1 MKLIK
6 KIWENKIFRTFLQT
20 FIAVF
25 AGGFATGMDS
35 VALKSLA
42 VSALSAAICAVMN
55 MKEYLEPYVAYKEEL
70 SNGKGDDE

>member
-6 KIWENKIFRTFLQT
+6 KIWKNKIFRTFLQT

-25 AGGFATGMDS
+25 AEGFATGMDS

-55 MKEYLEPYVAYKEEL
+55 MKEYLEPHVAYKEEL
-70 SNGKGDDE
+70 WNGKGDDE

>member
-1 MKLIK
+1 MIK
-6 KIWENKIFRTFLQT
+6 KLFKNKVFRTFLQT

-25 AGGFATGMDS
+25 AGGFAIGMDE
-35 VALKSLA
+35 VALKSLV

-55 MKEYLEPYVAYKEEL
+55 MKEILEPITASKEEL